1 MMRLVVT
8 VAALLALA
16 ACGEK
21 PQTGYGIKSD
31 VPAFQGAQDPF
42 VVSGWKPG
50 DKDSWEQQ
58 LKTRTQHTQNDYVMM
73 K

>member
-1 MMRLVVT
+1 MMRLAIT
-8 VAALLALA
+8 AAALLALA

-21 PQTGYGIKSD
+21 PQNGYGIKSD
-31 VPAFQGAQDPF
+31 VPALQGAQDPF